1 MLANAA
7 VVGSTS
13 GATTLSGF
21 VASVHNAVRVVFI
34 IWFGNFAVQDSM
46 YYPRSRGLE
55 IDNEIGG
62 VAKSQNRKRTD
73 KGSAY

>member
-1 MLANAA
+1 MPANAA

-34 IWFGNFAVQDSM
+34 TWFSNFA
-46 YYPRSRGLE
+46 RLRGFE
-55 IDNEIGG
+55 IDNEDRG

-73 KGSAY
+73 KGSAC